1 MRHRLPPTC
10 KDQVGFNPRI
20 CKRCDYPV
28 TRCAKW
34 KICFNPRICKRCDRL
49 WIWKQLSRLS
59 FNPRICKRC
68 DLDSQRPNISM
79 TCFNPRICKRCD
91 KKSGGEVNV
100 DYVSIHASVKD
111 ATIILSF
118 YVHKFHSFNPR
129 ICKRCD
135 FFTIFVQLVVLVFQ
149 STHL

>member
-34 KICFNPRICKRCDRL
+34 KICFNPRICKRCDQIIFIIRGAIFRFNPRICKRCDRL

-59 FNPRICKRC
+59 
-68 DLDSQRPNISM
+68 
-79 TCFNPRICKRCD
+79 FNPRICKRCD

-111 ATIILSF
+111 ATPNANVPITLI
-118 YVHKFHSFNPR
+118 
-129 ICKRCD
+129 
-135 FFTIFVQLVVLVFQ
+135 
-149 STHL
+149 

>member
-34 KICFNPRICKRCDRL
+34 KICFNPRICKRCDQIIFIIRGA
-49 WIWKQLSRLS
+49 IFR

-68 DLDSQRPNISM
+68 VLDSQRPNISM

-91 KKSGGEVNV
+91 YIGYAVLNIAK
-100 DYVSIHASVKD
+100 VSIHASVKD
-111 ATIILSF
+111 ATQADSAF
-118 YVHKFHSFNPR
+118 NKQYGFNPR

-135 FFTIFVQLVVLVFQ
+135 SMFVKSFIDDTFKL
-149 STHL
+149 